1 MLSGGFVSRPW
12 CCPLLVFSFLAFNK
26 PAAAESF
33 KSARFLPVPAG
44 VDYVLSADLNGDGKL
59 DLIYVASPGPNPRS
73 PQVLLGNGDGA
84 FAPAQSVQL
93 PGGNFGTFGKFA
105 IADVNKDGKLDLIVI
120 ASNGFSSSIAVLLG
134 NGDGTF
140 QPGIVSAGPTSNSLF
155 PVLEPQMGIADFNED
170 GAVDIVMADA
180 QNDTLSLLL
189 GDNQG
194 HFTLKNSWPA
204 FNNPHEIYV
213 ADLNGDRHMDFVT
226 HGFLAANATVTL
238 GNGDGTFKPAVSY
251 TDPHNVES
259 IVLKDMNHDGH
270 LDMVVSGF
278 NDTVDVLLGKRRR
291 HVLQHLRRRFHLRG
305 TDSQRRSCGRFQRR
319 RDPRH
324 RRRFAQ
330 WHWHSPR
337 AG

>member
-1 MLSGGFVSRPW
+1 VSRPW

-251 TDPHNVES
+251 TGPHNVES